1 MVGASIT
8 LCLDILHRLRSEPE
22 FAEHKSLVDQAVT
35 LLERYNDS
43 TLAVRGIRLLSS
55 LLEGTAKKQPSKR
68 HGRHEKENKA
78 SLDEGNPLAWPLE
91 DRQNIDAMWASGQS
105 TSAEKGSQMAVSP
118 AISLQQGPQLR
129 SIPPASTAGDAGLL
143 DVPTPS
149 AGDSNL
155 INGDGNFGAVDDN
168 GMSSDPL
175 WWTNL
180 FSDYFPT
187 QSGFDNPFLIE
198 DLVMQAP

>member
-8 LCLDILHRLRSEPE
+8 LCLDILRRLRSEPE
-22 FAEHKSLVDQAVT
+22 FAEHKRLVDQAVT

-55 LLEGTAKKQPSKR
+55 LLEGTAKKQPSNR
-68 HGRHEKENKA
+68 HGRHDKENKA
-78 SLDEGNPLAWPLE
+78 SLDEGKPLAWPLE
-91 DRQNIDAMWASGQS
+91 DRQNIDAMRASGQS
-105 TSAEKGSQMAVSP
+105 NSADNGSQMAVSP
-118 AISLQQGPQLR
+118 TISLQQGPQLR
-129 SIPPASTAGDAGLL
+129 TIPPTSIAGDADLL

-149 AGDSNL
+149 ACDFNL

-187 QSGFDNPFLIE
+187 QSGFDNSFLPE
-198 DLVMQAP
+198 DLVIQAP